1 MSPLKTDLIC
11 EIIRKSQ
18 CNLFEQ
24 KGYNKQNGSDQ
35 CEEQV
40 MNWVRYNA
48 RGYREHFRNC
58 LEIHSTSE
66 LGDILKKVVTTGKHL
81 NEILDQSPEFVERNG
96 NGSPA

>member
-18 CNLFEQ
+18 CNLLEK
-24 KGYNKQNGSDQ
+24 KGYAKLNGSDE

-48 RGYREHFRNC
+48 RCYREHFRDC
-58 LEIHSTSE
+58 LEVHSTAE
-66 LGDILKKVVTTGKHL
+66 LGDILKSVATSGKHL
-81 NEILDQSPEFVERNG
+81 NEILDKLPVFVERNG
-96 NGSPA
+96 EKSPV

>member
-18 CNLFEQ
+18 CNLLEQ
-24 KGYNKQNGSDQ
+24 KGYNKSNGSDQ

-48 RGYREHFRNC
+48 RGYREHFRDC

-66 LGDILKKVVTTGKHL
+66 LGDILKKVATTGQHL
-81 NEILDQSPEFVERNG
+81 NEILDNSPAFVERNG
-96 NGSPA
+96 EGSPA